1 MIYEIKTTSRSTYYI
16 DSDKNMEEL
25 LVELIHKPCV
35 YVSDDA
41 YLLLNENY
49 TNPTLLRTS
58 LIESLQEFE
67 PENPMN

>member
-25 LVELIHKPCV
+25 LVELMHKSCV

-41 YLLLNENY
+41 YLLLNEN
-49 TNPTLLRTS
+49 
-58 LIESLQEFE
+58 
-67 PENPMN
+67 